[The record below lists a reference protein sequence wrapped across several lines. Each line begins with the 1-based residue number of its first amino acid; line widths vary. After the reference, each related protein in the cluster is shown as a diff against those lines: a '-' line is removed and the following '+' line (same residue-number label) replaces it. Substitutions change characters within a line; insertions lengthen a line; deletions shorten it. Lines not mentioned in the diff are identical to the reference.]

1 MRRMVVIAGIILSTI
16 AVFMAF
22 WGYVVEEYFVGALG
36 ILLLFVSVPLALI
49 GLVLKSK
56 EKT

>member
-1 MRRMVVIAGIILSTI
+1 MVVIAGIILSTI